1 MAVETIFIRHSENFR
16 GLDKRTS
23 DIKRTNDYAT
33 EIKNAELRISGAIN
47 KRKGFHINQ
56 EHYDSQGNGVSS
68 YGTFTYKDTIR
79 SGLPSNVEG
88 TEGAV
93 VDRLLKVS
101 DDLYVLEED
110 NFVVGYEGEFN
121 LWQNIILDSDTRKF
135 FYELWDE
142 GNNILRVDLGTGL
155 DGTGEPISDLASA
168 LTSVELPVMT
178 IDNIPAQIQRDA
190 NGLPKYPFELKVKNQ
205 EITSSAKLK
214 VGAEIKLFGD
224 EPDEFL
230 TISNVSPDTTEG
242 SEYDYIIT
250 FTGNSTSFT
259 EATGGN
265 VIVTTK
271 YNLTSS
277 YSTNITSKRAAFFDL
292 VYQQKLNTA
301 TVNRDASGVEIS
313 RSAGLTKLVYKYW
326 VKVDTVAHGLKL
338 DDNNQYVFDNTTS
351 PFNWTVKQTTKAITN
366 GVTSYPETD
375 VDVRSTEELENATF
389 AQLNNVTYISNGIS
403 DVMKFDSQKIYRAGL
418 PNAATFVLDEN
429 GDPESFNHTPAG
441 GSATTYYKVP
451 MTATGGTTHASEQSS
466 GTTRQYKFVYE
477 YTDAKG
483 NVITSQASDPITVY
497 YTSAP
502 ASGSTP
508 SAGIGSVT
516 LTVPPV
522 THPYLNWH
530 LDPVNVDSN
539 SNPLNHDISR
549 MGFDAQSDNL
559 VVKIYRTRDYQAV
572 GVPGDF
578 YLVNVNYFTNNP
590 DRLNNCDD
598 IQNQT
603 YTDDK
608 SDEELNNL
616 LVYNEPFKRHDPPP
630 KGKYITTHKNLLV
643 VTGDRNDLNNVA
655 YSQGPDPIV
664 GETGSEYFPDDNNS
678 VVVESPVS
686 TRITGVASLR
696 DLLYVFH
703 EDSISYVSGAIDDPE
718 GVPSVDLLTREGG
731 IGCLAQSSIQE
742 IKNSLIF
749 LSNKGIYMINATGA
763 LQETSALIKPILL
776 EKNLKRKRCV
786 SFIWTERNIAI
797 FCIPKEAVD
806 NSGNLFTTEPVIV
819 VFDFYNNAW
828 LEWTNI
834 DISGGASLYK
844 DTPHFNSRVP
854 DKSRLITFNDT
865 KSTFDFCDHTDA
877 IDFEYQTNWESLSEP
892 SISKKFTRLKL
903 FAQDTDESFET
914 PGFDLTVTMQKDY
927 DLKDI
932 ASMTFDYGKSIAGGW
947 GISPW
952 AMFPWGNNSTS
963 VFKAKLPSTKAKC
976 LKLVFS
982 NANAN
987 ENVLITN
994 YEIEVKMPY
1003 RKGMKE

>member
-1 MAVETIFIRHSENFR
+1 MAVETIFVRHSENFR

-56 EHYDSQGNGVSS
+56 EHYDSQGNGISS

-93 VDRLLKVS
+93 VDRLLKVEN
-101 DDLYVLEED
+101 DLYVLEED
-110 NFVVGYEGEFN
+110 EFTVGYEGEFN

-168 LTSVELPVMT
+168 LSSVELPVM
-178 IDNIPAQIQRDA
+178 IINNIPAQIQRDA
-190 NGLPKYPFELKVKNQ
+190 NGFPKYPFELKIKNQ
-205 EITSSAKLK
+205 EISSIAKLR
-214 VGAEIKLFGD
+214 VGAQIKLFGD

-230 TISNVSPDTTEG
+230 TISNVSPDSTEG
-242 SEYDYIIT
+242 SEYDYIVT

-265 VIVTTK
+265 VIVTTR

-292 VYQQKLNTA
+292 VYQQKINTA
-301 TVNRDASGVEIS
+301 TVNYDGSGTEIS
-313 RSAGLTKLVYKYW
+313 RAAGLTKLIYKYW

-338 DDNNQYVFDNTTS
+338 STDATEYEFDNDVS
-351 PFNWTVKQTTKAITN
+351 PFKWEVKQTTKTITN
-366 GVTSYPETD
+366 GVTSYPETN
-375 VDVRSTEELENATF
+375 VDVRTTEELENATF

-418 PNAATFVLDEN
+418 PNAATFVYDEDGN
-429 GDPESFNHTPAG
+429 PETFGVYS
-441 GSATTYYKVP
+441 KVP
-451 MTATGGTTHASEQSS
+451 MTAGGGTTQASQGNNS
-466 GTTRQYKFVYE
+466 TTTSQRQYKFVYE

-483 NVITSQASDPITVY
+483 NIITSQASDPITVY
-497 YTSAP
+497 YSDVPGASTSNP
-502 ASGSTP
+502 
-508 SAGIGSVT
+508 VT
-516 LTVPPV
+516 LTVPPI

-530 LDPVNVDSN
+530 LDPANRDSN
-539 SNPLNHDISR
+539 TVPFNHDISR

-559 VVKIYRTRDYQAV
+559 VVKIYRTKNHRESE
-572 GVPGDF
+572 VPGDF
-578 YLVNVNYFTNNP
+578 YLLNVDYTLAGS
-590 DRLNNCDD
+590 DRLNDCDN
-598 IQNQT
+598 ISNQT
-603 YTDDK
+603 YTDNK
-608 SDEELNNL
+608 LDEELNDL
-616 LVYNEPFKRHDPPP
+616 LVYEEPFKRHDPPP
-630 KGKYITTHKNLLV
+630 KGKYITAHKNLLV
-643 VTGDRNDLNNVA
+643 VSGDRNDLNNVA
-655 YSQGPDPIV
+655 YSLPKNAVTSEI
-664 GETGSEYFPDDNNS
+664 GSEYFPDDTNA

-686 TRITGVASLR
+686 TRITGIASLR

-718 GVPSVDLLTREGG
+718 GGPAVDLLTREGG

-742 IKNSLIF
+742 IQNSLIF
-749 LSNKGIYMINATGA
+749 LSSKGIYMINATGA

-776 EKNLKRKRCV
+776 EKDLKRKRCV
-786 SFIWTERNIAI
+786 SFVWTERNIAI
-797 FCIPKEAVD
+797 FCIPKESKD
-806 NSGNLFTTEPVIV
+806 NSGNLYTTEPVIV
-819 VFDFYNNAW
+819 VFDFYNKAW

-844 DTPHFNSRVP
+844 DTPHFNSRVA

-865 KSTFDFCDHTDA
+865 NSTFDFCDHTDA
-877 IDFEYQTNWESLSEP
+877 IDFEYHTNWESLSEP

-914 PGFDLTVTMQKDY
+914 PGFDMTVTMQKDY
-927 DLKDI
+927 DLRDI
-932 ASMTFDYGKSIAGGW
+932 ASMTFDYGKAIAGGW
-947 GISPW
+947 GVSPW
-952 AMFPWGNNSTS
+952 AMFPWGNNSTA

-976 LKLVFS
+976 LKLIFS
-982 NANAN
+982 NRNAN

>member
-1 MAVETIFIRHSENFR
+1 MAVETIFVRHSENFR

-56 EHYDSQGNGVSS
+56 EHYDSQGNGISS

-142 GNNILRVDLGTGL
+142 GVNILRVDLGTGL

-168 LTSVELPVMT
+168 LTSVELPVAT
-178 IDNIPAQIQRDA
+178 IANIPAQIVRDS
-190 NGLPKYPFELKVKNQ
+190 NSIPVYPFQLKLKNE
-205 EITSSAKLK
+205 EISSIAKLK
-214 VGAEIKLFGD
+214 VGAQLKLSSD
-224 EPDEFL
+224 EPLEFL
-230 TISNVSPDTTEG
+230 TITSVDVEETG
-242 SEYDYIIT
+242 SQYDYTIT

-265 VIVTTK
+265 VFLTTR

-277 YSTNITSKRAAFFDL
+277 YPTTITSKRAAFFDL

-301 TVNRDASGVEIS
+301 TINYNGSGVETS

-326 VKVDTVAHGLKL
+326 IKVDTVPHALKL
-338 DDNNQYVFDNTTS
+338 NTAGDAYEFDNTTS
-351 PFNWTVKQTTKAITN
+351 PFNWTVKQTTKNITN

-375 VDVRSTEELENATF
+375 VDIRTTEELENATF
-389 AQLNNVTYISNGIS
+389 AQLNNVAYISNGIS
-403 DVMKFDSQKIYRAGL
+403 NVMKFDSQKIYRAGL
-418 PNAATFVLDEN
+418 PNAATFIYDDDGEPQTFTDGV
-429 GDPESFNHTPAG
+429 TPTP
-441 GSATTYYKVP
+441 TTYTKVP
-451 MTATGGTTHASEQSS
+451 MTAQGTSIINSQGSAGSTSQ
-466 GTTRQYKFVYE
+466 RQYKFVYE

-483 NVITSQASDPITVY
+483 NVISSEASEPITVFY
-497 YTSAP
+497 NT
-502 ASGSTP
+502 
-508 SAGIGSVT
+508 AGAVSFGNIT
-516 LTVPPV
+516 LTIPPV

-530 LDPVNVDSN
+530 LDTANQDSN
-539 SNPLNHDISR
+539 SIPLRHDVSR
-549 MGFDAQSDNL
+549 MGFDVQSDNL
-559 VVKIYRTRDYQAV
+559 VVKIYRTRDHRESE
-572 GVPGDF
+572 VPGDF
-578 YLVNVNYFTNNP
+578 YLLNVNYTYANHP
-590 DRLNNCDD
+590 DRLNQSDS
-598 IQNQT
+598 ISNQT
-603 YTDDK
+603 YTDNTL
-608 SDEELNNL
+608 DEDLNDL
-616 LVYNEPFKRHDPPP
+616 LVYEEPFKRHDPPP
-630 KGKYITTHKNLLV
+630 KGKYITAHKNLLV

-655 YSQGPDPIV
+655 YSLPKNITTS
-664 GETGSEYFPDDNNS
+664 EIGSEYFPDDTNA

-686 TRITGVASLR
+686 TRITGAASLR

-703 EDSISYVSGAIDDPE
+703 EDSISYVSGAVDDPE

-731 IGCLAQSSIQE
+731 IGCLAQYSIQE
-742 IKNSLIF
+742 IQNSLIF
-749 LSNKGIYMINATGA
+749 LSSKGIYMINSTGA

-776 EKNLKRKRCV
+776 EDNLKRQRCV
-786 SFIWTERNIAI
+786 SFVWTERNIAI
-797 FCIPKEAVD
+797 FCIPKESVD
-806 NSGNLFTTEPVIV
+806 NSGNIYTTDPVIV
-819 VFDFYNNAW
+819 VFDFYNKAW

-844 DTPHFNSRVP
+844 DTPHFNSRVA
-854 DKSRLITFNDT
+854 DKSRLITFNNT
-865 KSTFDFCDHTDA
+865 NSTFDFCDHTDA

-914 PGFDLTVTMQKDY
+914 PGFDMTVTMQKDY

-947 GISPW
+947 GVSPW

-982 NANAN
+982 NRNAN